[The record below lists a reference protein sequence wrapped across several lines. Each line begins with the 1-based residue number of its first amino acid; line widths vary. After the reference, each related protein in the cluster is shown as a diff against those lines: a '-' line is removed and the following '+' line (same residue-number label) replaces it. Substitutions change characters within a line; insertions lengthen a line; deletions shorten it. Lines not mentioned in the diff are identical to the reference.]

1 MLSAFH
7 VILTRIPN
15 MRFKSVFAFSKETE
29 SVRSI
34 CCCSVAQSSPSLW
47 DPMDCI
53 IPGFLS
59 LTISWSLRKL
69 MSIESMMPSN
79 YFILRCPLLFLPS
92 TFSSIRVS
100 FPVSNELALH
110 IMWPKYW
117 SFNFSVNAPNE
128 YSRLTSF
135 RIDWLDL
142 LTVQET
148 LKSLLHHHSSKESV
162 LQHSVFF
169 MVQLSH
175 PYMTT
180 GKIIALNRWP
190 LSAK

>member
-1 MLSAFH
+1 
-7 VILTRIPN
+7 
-15 MRFKSVFAFSKETE
+15 MRFKSVYAFSKETE

-59 LTISWSLRKL
+59 LTISWSLLKH

-79 YFILRCPLLFLPS
+79 HFILRCPLLFLPS
-92 TFSSIRVS
+92 IFSSIRVS
-100 FPVSNELALH
+100 FPVSNQLALH
-110 IMWPKYW
+110 IRWPKYW
-117 SFNFSVNAPNE
+117 SFNFSVSASNE

-135 RIDWLDL
+135 RIDL
-142 LTVQET
+142 LHLLAVQET
-148 LKSLLHHHSSKESV
+148 LKSLLHHHSSKASV
-162 LQHSVFF
+162 LQRSVFF

-175 PYMTT
+175 LYGSTWNKP
-180 GKIIALNRWP
+180 
-190 LSAK
+190 

>member
-1 MLSAFH
+1 
-7 VILTRIPN
+7 
-15 MRFKSVFAFSKETE
+15 MRFKSIYAFSKETE

-59 LTISWSLRKL
+59 LTISWSLLKH

-79 YFILRCPLLFLPS
+79 HFILRCPLLFLPS
-92 TFSSIRVS
+92 IFSSIRV
-100 FPVSNELALH
+100 FSNESALW
-110 IMWPKYW
+110 IRWPNYW
-117 SFNFSVNAPNE
+117 SFIFSVSPSNE
-128 YSRLTSF
+128 YSGLVSF
-135 RIDWLDL
+135 RIDWFDL
-142 LTVQET
+142 LAVQET
-148 LKSLLHHHSSKESV
+148 LKSLLHHHSSKASV
-162 LQHSVFF
+162 LQLSVFF

-175 PYMTT
+175 PFMTT
-180 GKIIALNRWP
+180 GKTIALNRWA